1 MDTVV
6 HAEIEFD
13 VARKLRLVKRSEST
27 LTVLLNRLSVLNVA
41 GDSGRVARMQKTG
54 PARYDLTVEQ
64 CARHATG
71 TENDM
76 DEELYSVADLLL
88 HQSSKDVKYRSV
100 EHEEYEHFLNALRVV
115 REYED
120 TVRND
125 VYRHIDSEISGQ
137 QTDGLYDCVTPFYV
151 TSVNSNHFAYRAL
164 ERLVSEARQR
174 YDHMLDEIREDPD
187 IKIINIF

>member
-1 MDTVV
+1 MDTAA
-6 HAEIEFD
+6 HAEIVYVD
-13 VARKLRLVKRSEST
+13 ARKLRLAKRSEST

-54 PARYDLTVEQ
+54 LARYDLTVEQ

-88 HQSSKDVKYRSV
+88 HQSSKDIKYRSA

-125 VYRHIDSEISGQ
+125 VYRHINSEISGQ
-137 QTDGLYDCVTPFYV
+137 QTDGLHDCVTPFCV
-151 TSVNSNHFAYRAL
+151 ASVNLNHFAYRTL

-187 IKIINIF
+187 IKIIDIF

>member
-6 HAEIEFD
+6 HAEIVYVD
-13 VARKLRLVKRSEST
+13 ARRHNSAKRSEST
-27 LTVLLNRLSVLNVA
+27 LTVLLNRLNVLNVA

-54 PARYDLTVEQ
+54 LARYDLTVEQ

-88 HQSSKDVKYRSV
+88 HQSSKDVKYRSD

-120 TVRND
+120 AVRND
-125 VYRHIDSEISGQ
+125 VYRHLDSEISGQ
-137 QTDGLYDCVTPFYV
+137 QTDGLYNCVTPFYA
-151 TSVNSNHFAYRAL
+151 TSVNLNHFAYRTI
-164 ERLVSEARQR
+164 ERFVKEARQR
-174 YDHMLDEIREDPD
+174 YDYMLDDIKNDPD
-187 IKIINIF
+187 IEIVDIF

>member
-1 MDTVV
+1 MDTAA
-6 HAEIEFD
+6 HAEIVCVD
-13 VARKLRLVKRSEST
+13 ARKLRLVKRSEST
-27 LTVLLNRLSVLNVA
+27 LTVLLNRLNVLNAA

-54 PARYDLTVEQ
+54 LARYDLTVEQ

-88 HQSSKDVKYRSV
+88 HQSSRDIKYRSA

-120 TVRND
+120 AVRND
-125 VYRHIDSEISGQ
+125 VYRHLDSEVSGQ
-137 QTDGLYDCVTPFYV
+137 QTDGLYDCVTPFCA
-151 TSVNSNHFAYRAL
+151 TSVNLNHFAYRTL

-187 IKIINIF
+187 IKIIDIF

>member
-1 MDTVV
+1 MDTAAR
-6 HAEIEFD
+6 AEIEFD
-13 VARKLRLVKRSEST
+13 VARRLRLAKRSEST
-27 LTVLLNRLSVLNVA
+27 LTVLLNRLNVLNA
-41 GDSGRVARMQKTG
+41 ADDSGRVARMQKTG
-54 PARYDLTVEQ
+54 LARYDLTVEQ

-88 HQSSKDVKYRSV
+88 HQSSKDVKYRSA

-115 REYED
+115 NEYED
-120 TVRND
+120 SVRDD

-151 TSVNSNHFAYRAL
+151 TSVNSNHFAYRTI
-164 ERLVSEARQR
+164 ERFIKEARQR
-174 YDHMLDEIREDPD
+174 YDYMLDDIKNDPD
-187 IKIINIF
+187 IEIVDIF

>member
-1 MDTVV
+1 MDTAA
-6 HAEIEFD
+6 HAEIVCVD
-13 VARKLRLVKRSEST
+13 ARKLRLVKRSEST
-27 LTVLLNRLSVLNVA
+27 LTVLLNRLNVSNVA
-41 GDSGRVARMQKTG
+41 GNSGRVARMQKTG
-54 PARYDLTVEQ
+54 LARYDLTVEQ

-88 HQSSKDVKYRSV
+88 HQSSKDVKYRSA

-125 VYRHIDSEISGQ
+125 VYRHLDSEVSGQ
-137 QTDGLYDCVTPFYV
+137 QTDGLYDCVTPFCA
-151 TSVNSNHFAYRAL
+151 TSVNLNHFAYRTL

-187 IKIINIF
+187 IEIVDIF

>member
-1 MDTVV
+1 MDTAA
-6 HAEIEFD
+6 HAEIVCVD
-13 VARKLRLVKRSEST
+13 ARKLRLAKRSEST
-27 LTVLLNRLSVLNVA
+27 LTVLLNRLNVSNAA

-54 PARYDLTVEQ
+54 LARYDLTVEQ

-88 HQSSKDVKYRSV
+88 HQSSKDIKYRSA

-125 VYRHIDSEISGQ
+125 VYRHINSEISGQ
-137 QTDGLYDCVTPFYV
+137 QTDGLHDCVTPFCV
-151 TSVNSNHFAYRAL
+151 TSVNLNHFAYRAL

-187 IKIINIF
+187 IKIIDIF

>member
-1 MDTVV
+1 MDTAA
-6 HAEIEFD
+6 HAEIVCVD
-13 VARKLRLVKRSEST
+13 ARKLRLVKRSEST

-41 GDSGRVARMQKTG
+41 GDSDRVARMQKTG
-54 PARYDLTVEQ
+54 LARYDLTAEQ

-88 HQSSKDVKYRSV
+88 HQSSKDIKYRSA
-100 EHEEYEHFLNALRVV
+100 EHEEYEHFLDALRVV

-125 VYRHIDSEISGQ
+125 VYRHINSEISGQ
-137 QTDGLYDCVTPFYV
+137 QINGLHDCVTPFCV
-151 TSVNSNHFAYRAL
+151 TSVNLNHFAYRAL

-174 YDHMLDEIREDPD
+174 YDHMLDDIKNDPD
-187 IKIINIF
+187 IEIVDIF